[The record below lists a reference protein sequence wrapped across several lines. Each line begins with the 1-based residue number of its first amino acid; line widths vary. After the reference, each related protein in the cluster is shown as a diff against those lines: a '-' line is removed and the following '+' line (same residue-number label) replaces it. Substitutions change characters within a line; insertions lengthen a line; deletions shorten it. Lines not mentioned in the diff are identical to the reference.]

1 MTKLAGKAVAA
12 QMCQT
17 VAEDTAAQS
26 ATHQRHHDEVIHAV
40 SHTIGPLA
48 KCCHMGVVTQGH
60 SQSDAVTQHSSNRHD
75 TLPRHIRCI
84 LDTSC
89 QIVGTGGTHAYR
101 TDILVAT
108 VILGQHHDAL
118 RECLHEIVHIREVL
132 GRNAVLC
139 HDITTQIHNG
149 NGRCS
154 GIHVNTYYFGFY
166 LVVNHIGHLLYN
178 MLFK

>member
-48 KCCHMGVVTQGH
+48 KSCHMGVVAQRH
-60 SQSDAVTQHSSNRHD
+60 SQSDTVSQHGGNGDD
-75 TLPRHIRCI
+75 TFPRHIRCI
-84 LDTSC
+84 LDTAR
-89 QIVGTGGTHAYR
+89 QVVGTWCAHTYR

-108 VILGQHHDAL
+108 IILSQRDDLL
-118 RECLHEIVHIREVL
+118 REHLHKVVYIRIVLSGNTGLSHNV
-132 GRNAVLC
+132 
-139 HDITTQIHNG
+139 TTQIDYG
-149 NGRCS
+149 NRCCRH
-154 GIHVNTYYFGFY
+154 IHVNTYYFGSY
-166 LVVNHIGHLLYN
+166 LG
-178 MLFK
+178 

>member
-48 KCCHMGVVTQGH
+48 KSCHMGVVAQRH
-60 SQSDAVTQHSSNRHD
+60 SQSDTVSQHSGNGDD
-75 TLPRHIRCI
+75 TFPRHIRCI
-84 LDTSC
+84 LDTAR
-89 QIVGTGGTHAYR
+89 QVVGTWCAHTYR
-101 TDILVAT
+101 TYILVAT
-108 VILGQHHDAL
+108 VILRQHHDAL

-154 GIHVNTYYFGFY
+154 GIHVNTYYSGFY

>member
-1 MTKLAGKAVAA
+1 MTKLAGKAIAT

-26 ATHQRHHDEVIHAV
+26 ATYQRHHDEVIHAV

-48 KCCHMGVVTQGH
+48 KSCHMGVVAQRH
-60 SQSDAVTQHSSNRHD
+60 SQSDTVSQHGGNGND
-75 TLPRHIRCI
+75 TFPRHIRCI
-84 LDTSC
+84 LDTAR
-89 QIVGTGGTHAYR
+89 QVVGTGCTHAYR

-108 VILGQHHDAL
+108 IILSERNDTL
-118 RECLHEIVHIREVL
+118 RKHLHEIVHIREVL
-132 GRNAVLC
+132 GRNVILC
-139 HDITTQIHNG
+139 QNITTQIHNG
-149 NGRCS
+149 NGCRS